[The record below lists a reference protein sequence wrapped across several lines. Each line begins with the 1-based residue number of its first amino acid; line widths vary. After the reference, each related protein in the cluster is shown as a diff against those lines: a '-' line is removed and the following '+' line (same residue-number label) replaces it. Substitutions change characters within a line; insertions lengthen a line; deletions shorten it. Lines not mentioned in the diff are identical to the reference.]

1 MFITL
6 KLGRDSGYPGT
17 LFVNVNDISTV
28 HVSEDGMSIRMGLR
42 GSDKNWTLTG
52 ENVMKVLH
60 VIEEQLKPADH

>member
-1 MFITL
+1 MFISL

-17 LFVNVNDISTV
+17 LFVNVDDISTV
-28 HVSEDGMSIRMGLR
+28 HVSEDGTSIRMGLR

-60 VIEEQLKPADH
+60 AIEKQIQPAER